1 MSLIYIFCLVPQK
14 LLTSTWQKMHIGHG
28 FFKSEKTG
36 ERGRK
41 SNVKERDMSYKK
53 LEVSYHLLEVGFKFG
68 SEILK
73 GQYKTKENT
82 CVQSFGTLGD

>member
-1 MSLIYIFCLVPQK
+1 M
-14 LLTSTWQKMHIGHG
+14 
-28 FFKSEKTG
+28 
-36 ERGRK
+36 
-41 SNVKERDMSYKK
+41 KERDKSYKK

-73 GQYKTKENT
+73 GQYKTEENT